1 MLKYALIGT
10 VIVTVTIIIH
20 AIGTLS
26 LVRELGRRYADKE
39 GDFRSSNPLR
49 VLIGIVLVFFAL
61 HTIEII
67 VWACV
72 YWFLLPANSMG
83 SFEEATYFSFI
94 TFTTLGYGDI
104 TLAQGW
110 RLLGGIESL
119 NGIILVGLTTA
130 MLFAILS
137 RMWHGIVIHNPEQTD
152 RSV

>member
-26 LVRELGRRYADKE
+26 LIRELGRRYADKE

-72 YWFLLPANSMG
+72 YWFLLPLNSMG

-94 TFTTLGYGDI
+94 TFKDLYHTNLSMTL
-104 TLAQGW
+104 
-110 RLLGGIESL
+110 
-119 NGIILVGLTTA
+119 
-130 MLFAILS
+130 
-137 RMWHGIVIHNPEQTD
+137 
-152 RSV
+152 